1 MLKVFIALFSNY
13 KRVSTEMKKKEKSF
27 FKQIQTMRNT
37 PINVSLLQCV
47 YNVLHTLKV
56 RIIISDF
63 IFLKFMQRYTLDTHI
78 LQLSKWNS
86 SYISDAFALFA
97 GCTCAVHYFYNCTCH
112 PVVFIGWEENSN
124 YLDKYVHI
132 AHEKMK
138 LRTRKSF
145 LLLNN

>member
-1 MLKVFIALFSNY
+1 MSIYRCLRSSLPCFQIIREL
-13 KRVSTEMKKKEKSF
+13 STEIKEKEKSF

-56 RIIISDF
+56 RVIISDF

-112 PVVFIGWEENSN
+112 PVV
-124 YLDKYVHI
+124 L
-132 AHEKMK
+132 
-138 LRTRKSF
+138 
-145 LLLNN
+145 